1 MKILKILED
10 NINERYIEMVVDT
23 LEKGGLVIYPTDTI
37 YAIGCDA

>member
-23 LEKGGLVIYPTDTI
+23 LEKGGLVI
-37 YAIGCDA
+37 